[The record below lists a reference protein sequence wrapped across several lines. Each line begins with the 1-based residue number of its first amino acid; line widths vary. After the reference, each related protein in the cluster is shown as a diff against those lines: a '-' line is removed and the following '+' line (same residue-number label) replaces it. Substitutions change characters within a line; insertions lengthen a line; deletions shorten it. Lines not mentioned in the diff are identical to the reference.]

1 MENSLMNSLDYADLF
16 HYIRQ
21 IDIFPWLKKFSK
33 TVEFPNLDIAYT
45 RHLCSDDILWID
57 GVEKNWFI
65 KVNICEKVNT
75 FFVY

>member
-1 MENSLMNSLDYADLF
+1 MLERKCHIPTY
-16 HYIRQ
+16 
-21 IDIFPWLKKFSK
+21 